1 MTEDEDG
8 TSWVEL
14 GVIARPHGVRGELR
28 VHLFNPDS
36 TLLEELGEVFLR
48 PKGQSPSLVEIAGT
62 RRGPKALLMHLAGVE
77 SREAADALRGSI
89 LCVPRS
95 ALPKL
100 EEGEF
105 YLADLIGLV
114 AYEGSDPIGSVVEV
128 LDYPSV
134 ECLRVQ
140 VEAGYLE
147 VPMLPRWLERIDLAD
162 GKVHLKDLKDIPV
175 QKAR

>member
-1 MTEDEDG
+1 MTDDEDG

-36 TLLEELGEVFLR
+36 TLLEELGEVFLK
-48 PKGQSPSLVEIAGT
+48 PQGQPPSRVGIAGT
-62 RRGPKALLMHLAGVE
+62 RRGPKALLMRLAGVE
-77 SREAADALRGSI
+77 SREDADALRGSI
-89 LCVPRS
+89 LCVPRA
-95 ALPKL
+95 ALPEL

-114 AYEGSDPIGSVVEV
+114 AYEGSRPIGSVVEV

-140 VEAGYLE
+140 IETGYLE

-162 GKVHLKDLKDIPV
+162 GKVYLKDLEDIPV
-175 QKAR
+175 ERPR